1 MKYYMYHY
9 LSWPQLIYVAETPK
23 KRVVGYTLAKMG
35 EEDNELLHGHI
46 TSLSVLRSHRKLGL
60 AQKLMV
66 QSQKA
71 MKETF
76 SAEYSSLHVRQSNRA
91 ALKLYLGLGYEVID
105 IERKYYADGEDAYDM
120 RLKFGNIKS
129 FKKEKD
135 EKTGKVT

>member
-1 MKYYMYHY
+1 
-9 LSWPQLIYVAETPK
+9 
-23 KRVVGYTLAKMG
+23 MG

-135 EKTGKVT
+135 EKTGKVTW